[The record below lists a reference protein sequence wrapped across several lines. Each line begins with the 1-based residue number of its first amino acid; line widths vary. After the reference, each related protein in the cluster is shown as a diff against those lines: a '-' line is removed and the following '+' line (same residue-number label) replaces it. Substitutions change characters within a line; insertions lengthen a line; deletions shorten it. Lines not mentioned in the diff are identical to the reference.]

1 MSMAELMES
10 ITDELTEQ
18 LEHNAFAKYMNPP
31 EESDELRDCRC
42 VKCNRLLGKFNGQAE
57 IKCPKYGEMNVI
69 RVK

>member
-18 LEHNAFAKYMNPP
+18 LEHNAVAKYMNPP

-57 IKCPKYGEMNVI
+57 IKCPKCGEMNVI
-69 RVK
+69 GVK